1 MSKPIYRFLAN
12 RKWREYRRKVLMQ
25 RITQMTVVPDII
37 PAIEPITDVR
47 LFFNS
52 RDIPPGLIVDS
63 RTTENPPRLTV
74 QPFDQGQRM
83 VTIAVIDPDVPNL
96 EKDGYD
102 YRCHFLASNISISPT
117 SIVADLSKL
126 SASTQTLF
134 PWLAP
139 FSQKGIPYQRFAT
152 FIFQQKDNLEID
164 TETARSR
171 IQRHG
176 FNMRSFAD
184 RHLLKPIGVHLF
196 RSTWDEGTA
205 GVMKRAGFGEGANV
219 EFKRKKVEPLKYV
232 RRNPPTM
239 R

>member
-1 MSKPIYRFLAN
+1 MSKPIYRFLAD

-37 PAIEPITDVR
+37 PFIDPVTDVR

-63 RTTENPPRLTV
+63 KISENPPRLTI
-74 QPFDQGQRM
+74 QPFDQGQKL

-96 EKDGYD
+96 EEDNYD

-117 SIVADLSKL
+117 STLTDLSKL
-126 SASTQTLF
+126 SPTTQILF

-152 FIFQQKDNLEID
+152 FIFQQEGNLEID
-164 TETARSR
+164 TETAKARL
-171 IQRHG
+171 QRHD
-176 FNMRSFAD
+176 FIMRSFAGNH
-184 RHLLKPIGVHLF
+184 RLKPIGVHLF

-205 GVMKRAGFGEGANV
+205 GVMKRAGFGEEADL